1 MFDLVLNLA
10 LLFKINSYFH
20 FSFLRFLI
28 LILYTFC
35 FLIRFDLM
43 ECLFEVAY
51 FILKSNL

>member
-28 LILYTFC
+28 LILYIFC